1 MIALKSQI
9 PQGQKLA
16 LAGIF
21 SMSLIITIFSI
32 IRFTLNSSGHVA
44 SPIRLQVWS
53 TIEQSVS
60 VTVACL
66 ASFRVFVINQR
77 RKSEQTPPRGGLK
90 NKSSSSSRRVRL
102 PSVKVG
108 LADLRSQWG
117 NPSIEPR
124 RTESMEL
131 QLLDATSVPSP
142 AQAAASLEHREIAK
156 AF

>member
-9 PQGQKLA
+9 PQGQKLV

-21 SMSLIITIFSI
+21 SMSLLITIFSI
-32 IRFTLNSSGHVA
+32 IRFTLNSPGHGIA

-77 RKSEQTPPRGGLK
+77 RKSEQTPPRGCLK

-102 PSVKVG
+102 PSVKIG
-108 LADLRSQWG
+108 LADLRSQGG
-117 NPSIEPR
+117 NPSMEP

-131 QLLDATSVPSP
+131 QLLDATSLPSP